1 MVMMRIRSSGYVVS
15 LALLQLILAVSALS
29 AQDNFEQESGQE
41 SCEEKQFYLFPPQS
55 AKAKEHSAAG
65 QFFQDLWIDQKA
77 IWTSPFRMHR
87 KQVFTLALPL
97 AAATAGLIATDSK
110 TANYLSNG
118 KDQVSWSQRVSSF
131 GAIYTLGF
139 VTGGPLVGGKIT
151 NRPRYSKI
159 GRLSAEALVSAI
171 LTNYALKGIT
181 QRERP
186 NQGDGNGSFWTGGQ
200 SFPSGHAMNSWA
212 VAIAVARSPGCPR
225 WFAITSYA
233 MATVISLS
241 RWSAHKHFPS
251 DILVGG
257 VLGGLIGNYVAR
269 RPR

>member
-1 MVMMRIRSSGYVVS
+1 MTRIGISAQMSLMV
-15 LALLQLILAVSALS
+15 LLQIVLIAPAVSAQEP
-29 AQDNFEQESGQE
+29 AEQEVV
-41 SCEEKQFYLFPPQS
+41 EEKQFHLFPPQS
-55 AKAKEHSAAG
+55 AKEKERSAAA
-65 QFFQDLWIDQKA
+65 QFMRDIWTDQKA
-77 IWTSPFRMHR
+77 IWTSPFRMSR

-97 AAATAGLIATDSK
+97 GAATAGLIATDSK
-110 TANYLSNG
+110 TANYLSNSS
-118 KDQVSWSQRVSSF
+118 DQVLWSQRVSNF

-151 NRPRYSKI
+151 HKPRYSRI

-171 LTNYALKGIT
+171 LTNYALKAIT

-186 NQGDGNGSFWTGGQ
+186 DQGNGNGSFWVGGQ

-212 VAIAVARSPGCPR
+212 VAIAVARSPQCPR
-225 WFAITSYA
+225 WFAVTSYA
-233 MATVISLS
+233 MATAISLS